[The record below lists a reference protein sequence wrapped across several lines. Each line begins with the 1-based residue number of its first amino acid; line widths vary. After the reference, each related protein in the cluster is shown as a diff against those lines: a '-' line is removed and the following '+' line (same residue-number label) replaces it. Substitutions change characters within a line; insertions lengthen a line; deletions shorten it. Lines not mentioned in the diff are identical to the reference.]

1 MKQYVF
7 LTLFV
12 LGMTTLNAQNDSSFQ
27 GETRRIPKEYLLTP
41 YAIEVTFDK
50 TVHLLFPEEVI
61 YVDLGSNHII
71 AAKAD
76 GIENVIRVKA
86 AVADFQEETNFTV
99 ICDDGS
105 FYSFN
110 ARYAGE
116 PGMLNI
122 DMRNSAI
129 NTHNRPSTVYLTELG
144 KEPPKDVNRIMQ
156 DIYKA
161 DKKLV
166 RHLGSKQQ
174 KIQFIV
180 KGIFVSNGLFYFHT
194 MTNNRSHVPFE
205 VEYIKFKI
213 ADKKRAKRTPTQ
225 ELTIEPVRILHE
237 ANQIKGKSKSR
248 TVFALPKFTLT
259 EDQVLIIEL
268 IEKNGGRHQNIQIE
282 STDITHATR
291 INPLKNK

>member
-1 MKQYVF
+1 
-7 LTLFV
+7 
-12 LGMTTLNAQNDSSFQ
+12 
-27 GETRRIPKEYLLTP
+27 
-41 YAIEVTFDK
+41 
-50 TVHLLFPEEVI
+50 
-61 YVDLGSNHII
+61 
-71 AAKAD
+71 
-76 GIENVIRVKA
+76 
-86 AVADFQEETNFTV
+86 
-99 ICDDGS
+99 
-105 FYSFN
+105 
-110 ARYAGE
+110 
-116 PGMLNI
+116 
-122 DMRNSAI
+122 
-129 NTHNRPSTVYLTELG
+129 
-144 KEPPKDVNRIMQ
+144 MQ
-156 DIYKA
+156 AIYKA

-237 ANQIKGKSKSR
+237 ARQIKGKSKSR